1 MSKTYNLFISHSW
14 AYSNAYDGLL
24 GLLNKDCA
32 FNYKNYSVP
41 KNDPVHTNGTDK
53 QLYAAIKEQISHAS
67 VVLIL
72 AGVYANYSKWIKKEI
87 IIAQT
92 EFITPKPIIA
102 VEYWGSERTST
113 IVKDAADLIVKW
125 QSDSIITAIKRLVQ

>member
-14 AYSNAYDGLL
+14 AYSDAYDGLL
-24 GLLNKDCA
+24 RLLNKDYT
-32 FNYKNYSVP
+32 FNYANYSVP

-72 AGVYANYSKWIKKEI
+72 AGVYATYSKWINKEI
-87 IIAQT
+87 TIAQT

-125 QSDSIITAIKRLVQ
+125 QSNSIIDAVKKLG